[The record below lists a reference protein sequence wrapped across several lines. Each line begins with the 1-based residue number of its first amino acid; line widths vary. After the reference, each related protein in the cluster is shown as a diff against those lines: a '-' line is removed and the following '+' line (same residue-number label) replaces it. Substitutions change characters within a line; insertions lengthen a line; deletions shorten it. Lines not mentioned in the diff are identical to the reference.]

1 VEWSGAVFCF
11 GDRIVGLDL
20 FDRPAT
26 LQKQWAKLTRAYA
39 LDVLDR
45 KEEPCVSRNRVSEWI
60 RGSASALIDL
70 FPSTGLGVDCRL
82 ESNRHFG
89 AILVVGG
96 RPVHLEMFYQ
106 EEL

>member
-1 VEWSGAVFCF
+1 MVRGRVLLRRR
-11 GDRIVGLDL
+11 DRRPGSL
-20 FDRPAT
+20 RPARHAP
-26 LQKQWAKLTRAYA
+26 KQWAKLSRAYA
-39 LDVLDR
+39 LGVLDR
-45 KEEPCVSRNRVSEWI
+45 KENPSVPRNRVSEWV

-89 AILVVGG
+89 AILVVDG
-96 RPVHLEMFYQ
+96 RPIHLEMFHQ